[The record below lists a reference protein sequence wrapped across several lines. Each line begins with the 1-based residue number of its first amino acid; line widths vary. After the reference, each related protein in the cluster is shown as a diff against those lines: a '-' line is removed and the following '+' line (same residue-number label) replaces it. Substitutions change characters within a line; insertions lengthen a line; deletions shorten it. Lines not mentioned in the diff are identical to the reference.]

1 MKKLVAKRQ
10 PTLFKLKKTFAQE
23 KTEEALCL
31 SFEIDNSTIVE
42 IFDATFVSRATESG
56 AIEQV

>member
-1 MKKLVAKRQ
+1 MEKLVAERQ
-10 PTLFKLKKTFAQE
+10 PTPFKLKKTFAQE

-56 AIEQV
+56 A